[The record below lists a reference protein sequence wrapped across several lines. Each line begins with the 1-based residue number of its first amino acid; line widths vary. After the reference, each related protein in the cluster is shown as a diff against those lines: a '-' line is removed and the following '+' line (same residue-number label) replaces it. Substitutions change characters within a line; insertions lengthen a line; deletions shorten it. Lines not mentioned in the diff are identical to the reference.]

1 MKIFEKISDCKGIK
15 KPVLTLGTFDGL
27 HIGHQSIL
35 KKLNQIAN
43 EVNGESVLLTFEPH
57 PRIVLNKSPES
68 LQMLTTLS
76 EKIKFLENYGLQN
89 LILHPFTQK
98 FSELSATD
106 FVKKL
111 LVDEIGIHTIIIG
124 YDHHFGKGREG
135 NYELLHQLSKE
146 YGFNC
151 IQIEEVK
158 SNNAHISSTQIRKAL
173 SEGKIEYANQGLNR
187 NYSLTGKVIHGDKLG
202 RTLGFPTANL
212 ETEQY
217 KLLPE
222 NGVYMSKLYRQG
234 KTYKA
239 LTSIGTRPTI
249 THSGEKRVETF
260 VLDFDEAIYGEL
272 IEIEFLHKI
281 RDDKKFDSLDELV
294 QQMNKDKDFAEK
306 FHL

>member
-1 MKIFEKISDCKGIK
+1 
-15 KPVLTLGTFDGL
+15 
-27 HIGHQSIL
+27 
-35 KKLNQIAN
+35 
-43 EVNGESVLLTFEPH
+43 
-57 PRIVLNKSPES
+57 
-68 LQMLTTLS
+68 
-76 EKIKFLENYGLQN
+76 QN

-202 RTLGFPTANL
+202 RTL
-212 ETEQY
+212 
-217 KLLPE
+217 
-222 NGVYMSKLYRQG
+222 
-234 KTYKA
+234 
-239 LTSIGTRPTI
+239 
-249 THSGEKRVETF
+249 
-260 VLDFDEAIYGEL
+260 
-272 IEIEFLHKI
+272 
-281 RDDKKFDSLDELV
+281 
-294 QQMNKDKDFAEK
+294 
-306 FHL
+306 